1 MTVKARIADFWE
13 MHFDTLYRF
22 LDHGAR
28 ETGWPF
34 FVDGSVAKCG
44 DVEVVLK
51 DEVELLVGET
61 VDRSGLVWS
70 MTDYAGTRLFDHVP
84 RLCVGVVRVGRT
96 W

>member
-1 MTVKARIADFWE
+1 MTVKARFADLRD
-13 MHFDTLYRF
+13 MHSDTLHRF

-28 ETGWPF
+28 ETGRPF

-51 DEVELLVGET
+51 DEVELFVGET
-61 VDRSGLVWS
+61 VDRNGLVWS

-84 RLCVGVVRVGRT
+84 RLCVGVVRVGRP